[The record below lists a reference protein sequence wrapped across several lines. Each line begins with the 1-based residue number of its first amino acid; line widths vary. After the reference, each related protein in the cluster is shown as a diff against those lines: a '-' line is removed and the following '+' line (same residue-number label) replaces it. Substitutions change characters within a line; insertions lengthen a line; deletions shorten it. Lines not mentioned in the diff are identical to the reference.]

1 MLSSPS
7 MFNAPS
13 ETRESKTNAE
23 YLQPTLNHGLR
34 IWWAYYW
41 PTTII
46 AGLLAFC
53 AAFWFRVLYQRAAI
67 SAYALR
73 DALLVI
79 PYATTAVV
87 GILIFRYL
95 LGKRF
100 RRFRLALLP
109 SAVNA
114 DTAPLRPVWRRTL
127 RVWWTFTWRSTI
139 YAIVLSF
146 LVNISLGIF
155 LGMLQE
161 TNRVLA
167 VTIPLVEG
175 LVIGGAVGLF
185 VIYSNILD
193 EQFGDFRV
201 VLLPREPQP
210 QSVAATGAPP
220 QIQPT
225 A

>member
-7 MFNAPS
+7 MFNAS
-13 ETRESKTNAE
+13 AARESKTNTE

-46 AGLLAFC
+46 AGLLTFC
-53 AAFWFRVLYQRAAI
+53 AAFWLRVLYQRAAI

-73 DALLVI
+73 DAMLVI

-109 SAVNA
+109 S
-114 DTAPLRPVWRRTL
+114 
-127 RVWWTFTWRSTI
+127 
-139 YAIVLSF
+139 
-146 LVNISLGIF
+146 
-155 LGMLQE
+155 
-161 TNRVLA
+161 
-167 VTIPLVEG
+167 
-175 LVIGGAVGLF
+175 IG
-185 VIYSNILD
+185 
-193 EQFGDFRV
+193 R
-201 VLLPREPQP
+201 
-210 QSVAATGAPP
+210 
-220 QIQPT
+220 
-225 A
+225 

>member
-1 MLSSPS
+1 MLSAPS

-13 ETRESKTNAE
+13 VARESKPDSA
-23 YLQPTLNHGLR
+23 YIQPTLNHGLR

-46 AGLLAFC
+46 AGFLTFC
-53 AAFWFRVLYQRAAI
+53 AAFWLRLLYERAEI
-67 SAYALR
+67 SATALR
-73 DALLVI
+73 YASLVV

-95 LGKRF
+95 LGKSF
-100 RRFRLALLP
+100 RHFRLALLA
-109 SAVNA
+109 SAANVA
-114 DTAPLRPVWRRTL
+114 CPPLRPIWRRTL

-146 LVNISLGIF
+146 LVNISLGVF
-155 LGMLQE
+155 LGMLRE
-161 TNRVLA
+161 TSRVLA

-175 LVIGGAVGLF
+175 LIISAAVGLF
-185 VIYSNILD
+185 VIYSNVLD

-201 VLLPREPQP
+201 VLLPRDAAQASIAANNPPQP
-210 QSVAATGAPP
+210 E
-220 QIQPT
+220 PT